1 MERNFHALANQK
13 FDLLVCGGGIYGAWV
28 AYDAAL
34 RGLRVAI
41 VEQSDW
47 ASATSSASSK
57 LIHGGLRYLESF
69 DFKLVKKA
77 LTERD
82 MLLAAA
88 PHRIWPLH
96 FGVPVYANG
105 RIGSLQ
111 LKVGLMIYDFLAIRL
126 NQDLKHHHLKREDFC
141 TRFPFLK
148 HSNLSSGFIYADAQ
162 TDDARLVLELIDG
175 AIQAG
180 AVCVNYCKLT
190 SLIETDGRAIGATVQ
205 DQLRTQTVDI
215 HARQIVYA
223 TGQWQAKECGSRLT
237 KGVHLV
243 LPAMEVNDALLLTAP
258 SDGRVFFIIPWY
270 GMTLVGTTDGDYHG
284 DIEQVKVEE
293 ADVNYLLAAVNDF
306 LKTAWTQAD
315 IINSYAGLRVL
326 KGNEKAQDK
335 QDAPSSISRDWEL
348 KTAANG
354 VHYSVG
360 GKITSAREDAASI
373 VNNIC
378 AKLGKIKACSTIGK
392 RFPWAPAGH
401 PARDESMQDEAA
413 RDIVP
418 LWDHSWIRMSSL
430 QAVRLGV
437 DQESSLWLVRRHGQ
451 RVTQVF
457 EMLKNDPQL
466 ARRIVPNV
474 PLIVA
479 DLLFCAGHEM
489 VLHLPDLLR
498 RRLPLLILAK
508 LTAQDIQVI
517 AQSVAPIMMWDEQT
531 ISNEVSA
538 CLNNVQ

>member
-1 MERNFHALANQK
+1 MKRDFHSLANQK

-77 LTERD
+77 LAERD
-82 MLLAAA
+82 MLLAVA
-88 PHRIWPLH
+88 PHRVWPLH

-111 LKVGLMIYDFLAIRL
+111 LKVGLMIYDFLATRL
-126 NQDLKHHHLKREDFC
+126 NQDLKHHHLKRENFF

-190 SLIETDGRAIGATVQ
+190 KLIEADSRAIGATVQ
-205 DQLRTQTVDI
+205 DQLSTQTVNI

-223 TGQWQAKECGSRLT
+223 TGQWQAGRCGSRLT

-243 LPAMEVNDALLLTAP
+243 LPAMGVSDALLLTTQ

-270 GMTLVGTTDGDYHG
+270 GMTLVGTTDSDYRG

-306 LKTAWTQAD
+306 LKTTWTQAD
-315 IINSYAGLRVL
+315 IVNSYAGLRVL
-326 KGNEKAQDK
+326 KGNEKAQGK
-335 QDAPSSISRDWEL
+335 QDSPSSVSRDWEL

-378 AKLGKIKACSTIGK
+378 AQLGKIKVCATIGK

-401 PARDESMQDEAA
+401 SAQNGSMQDEAA
-413 RDIVP
+413 RD
-418 LWDHSWIRMSSL
+418 HEWIRMSSL

-451 RVTQVF
+451 RVTEIF

-466 ARRIVPNV
+466 ARRIVSSV

-508 LTAQDIQVI
+508 LTAQDIQAI

-538 CLNNVQ
+538 CLNSIT

>member
-1 MERNFHALANQK
+1 MHKSIMKRDFHSLINRK

-47 ASATSSASSK
+47 ANATSSASSK

-77 LTERD
+77 LAERD
-82 MLLAAA
+82 MLLIVA
-88 PHRIWPLH
+88 PHRVWPLH

-111 LKVGLMIYDFLAIRL
+111 LKAGLMIYDFLATRL
-126 NQDLKHHHLKREDFC
+126 NQDLKHHYLKREDFC
-141 TRFPFLK
+141 VRFPFLK
-148 HSNLSSGFIYADAQ
+148 HSNLNSGFIYADAQ

-175 AIQAG
+175 ATQAG

-190 SLIETDGRAIGATVQ
+190 KLIETEGRAIGATVQ
-205 DQLRTQTVDI
+205 DQLSTQTVDI

-223 TGQWQAKECGSRLT
+223 TGQWQAGECGSRLT

-243 LPAMEVNDALLLTAP
+243 LPATGVNDALLLTAQ

-270 GMTLVGTTDGDYHG
+270 GMTLVGTTDSDYRG
-284 DIEQVKVEE
+284 DIERVAVEE
-293 ADVNYLLAAVNDF
+293 ADVNYLLAAVNGF
-306 LKTAWTQAD
+306 LRTAWTRTD
-315 IINSYAGLRVL
+315 IVNSYAGLRVL
-326 KGNEKAQDK
+326 KGSGNAPGK
-335 QDAPSSISRDWEL
+335 QGAPSSISRDWEL
-348 KTAANG
+348 RTAANG

-378 AKLGKIKACSTIGK
+378 AQLGKVQACATLGK

-401 PARDESMQDEAA
+401 SAPGESIQDEAA
-413 RDIVP
+413 RD
-418 LWDHSWIRMSSL
+418 HEWIRMSSL

-451 RVTQVF
+451 RVTRIF
-457 EMLKNDPQL
+457 EMLKDDPQL
-466 ARRIVPNV
+466 ARRIVSGV
-474 PLIVA
+474 PLIAA

-508 LTAQDIQVI
+508 LTEQDIQTI
-517 AQSVAPIMMWDEQT
+517 AQTVAPIMMWDKQT
-531 ISNEVSA
+531 INQEVSA
-538 CLNNVQ
+538 SLNSIT

>member
-1 MERNFHALANQK
+1 MERNFHLLANQK

-77 LTERD
+77 LAERD

-111 LKVGLMIYDFLAIRL
+111 LKVGLMIYDFLATRL
-126 NQDLKHHHLKREDFC
+126 NQALKHHHLKREDFC

-190 SLIETDGRAIGATVQ
+190 KLIEADGKAIGATVQ

-223 TGQWQAKECGSRLT
+223 TGQWQAGKCGSRLT

-243 LPAMEVNDALLLTAP
+243 LPAMGVNDALLLTTQ

-270 GMTLVGTTDGDYHG
+270 GMTLVGTTDSDYHG

-306 LKTAWTQAD
+306 LRTAWTRAD

-335 QDAPSSISRDWEL
+335 QDAPSSVSRDWEL
-348 KTAANG
+348 KTAADG

-378 AKLGKIKACSTIGK
+378 AQLGKIKACATIGK

-401 PARDESMQDEAA
+401 PARGESMQDEAA

-418 LWDHSWIRMSSL
+418 LWDHAWIRMSCL

-451 RVTQVF
+451 RITQIF

-466 ARRIVPNV
+466 ARRIVPSV

-508 LTAQDIQVI
+508 LTAQDIQAI

-538 CLNNVQ
+538 CLDGVT